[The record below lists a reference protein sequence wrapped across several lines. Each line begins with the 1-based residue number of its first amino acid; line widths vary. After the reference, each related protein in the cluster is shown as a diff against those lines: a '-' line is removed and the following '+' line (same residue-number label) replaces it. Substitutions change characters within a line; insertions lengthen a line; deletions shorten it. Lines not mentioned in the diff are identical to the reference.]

1 MFTNVLKDKSI
12 EGRLLSGF
20 LFLGLLVFT
29 VALVGLITVLN
40 LSEKINV
47 LSNNSLPSIQGL
59 WKINEG
65 QTQIESSERAL
76 SLSGLSEQEIQ
87 TELTRIQT
95 AWKQIDEGFEQYD
108 AAPRT
113 KEEEKLYDKLKED
126 WDKWKQAHETFLRM
140 HGDFNRLGISAPT
153 RLEIELLRQGQNTS
167 PQIALARQAQ
177 ALQRKLQEHNQ
188 ATRSIFEQAT
198 ADLLKL
204 IEYNQEFA
212 NNVSQQAFKS
222 IKQSWLWSIVAL
234 LIGPVTA
241 YVLGRYFVN
250 TIAKPLGMKIAGVVD
265 VAEKIS
271 AGDLSSQIQPSEETD
286 EIGKLQRAFYAM
298 NRDLN
303 ALIAQIQASGVQ
315 ITTSTT
321 QISASGK
328 ELEATVTEQLAS
340 TNEVTATAHEIAAT
354 SKNLVRMMEQVAAQ
368 TQVTAGAA
376 RDSQDELE
384 QMGTTMRNLT
394 DATNSIT
401 SKLGIMNKKAGN
413 INNMV
418 ITITKVADQTSIL
431 SLNAAIEAEKAGE
444 YGAGFAVVA
453 REIRRLAN
461 QTAVATLEIE
471 QIVKDM
477 QSAVTV
483 GVMEMDKFSNSVSDT
498 VTQVSKISQQIA
510 KVIQQVQSLPPQ
522 LLQAGQSMEEQSQGA
537 QQISEAMGQ
546 LSEASH
552 QTVEALRESNKALEH
567 LDEAAFA
574 LREEISRFKVN
585 S

>member
-20 LFLGLLVFT
+20 LFVGLLVFT

-303 ALIAQIQASGVQ
+303 ALIAQIQESGVQ

-340 TNEVTATAHEIAAT
+340 TNEVTA
-354 SKNLVRMMEQVAAQ
+354 
-368 TQVTAGAA
+368 
-376 RDSQDELE
+376 
-384 QMGTTMRNLT
+384 
-394 DATNSIT
+394 
-401 SKLGIMNKKAGN
+401 
-413 INNMV
+413 IN
-418 ITITKVADQTSIL
+418 
-431 SLNAAIEAEKAGE
+431 
-444 YGAGFAVVA
+444 F
-453 REIRRLAN
+453 
-461 QTAVATLEIE
+461 
-471 QIVKDM
+471 
-477 QSAVTV
+477 
-483 GVMEMDKFSNSVSDT
+483 
-498 VTQVSKISQQIA
+498 
-510 KVIQQVQSLPPQ
+510 
-522 LLQAGQSMEEQSQGA
+522 
-537 QQISEAMGQ
+537 
-546 LSEASH
+546 
-552 QTVEALRESNKALEH
+552 RES
-567 LDEAAFA
+567 
-574 LREEISRFKVN
+574 
-585 S
+585 